1 MHKYHKIN
9 SFFATYLMSYLFGDI
24 ISIIFYSF
32 VYPFILLENALNSPV
47 NTKKTNT

>member
-1 MHKYHKIN
+1 M
-9 SFFATYLMSYLFGDI
+9 LYLFGDI

-47 NTKKTNT
+47 NTEKKHLNIILAKNS